1 VAAKILP
8 ESETAELFERYAR
21 AAEVYPRDGSEM
33 VACHNDLKPE
43 NVLFDGDRFWLVD
56 WEAAFMNDRY
66 ADLALVANFV
76 VTDEAEEDAY
86 LRAYFGKPAGEYR
99 RARFHLMQQAL
110 HMAYAMFLL
119 VLGSRG
125 KPIEWKANAADFR
138 DFHDR
143 ILAGAVDLA
152 DDAMKLEYGR
162 VHLNRALQDMR
173 AARFEGALRVVSNRG
188 ESQFMT

>member
-1 VAAKILP
+1 
-8 ESETAELFERYAR
+8 
-21 AAEVYPRDGSEM
+21 
-33 VACHNDLKPE
+33 
-43 NVLFDGDRFWLVD
+43 
-56 WEAAFMNDRY
+56 
-66 ADLALVANFV
+66 
-76 VTDEAEEDAY
+76 
-86 LRAYFGKPAGEYR
+86 
-99 RARFHLMQQAL
+99 MQQAL